1 MKPRNSKK
9 LVDAKEIHCS
19 AFRLDLVL
27 VFITTTK
34 TEPYAYCMNE

>member
-1 MKPRNSKK
+1 MKPRSSKK

-27 VFITTTK
+27 AFTTAK
-34 TEPYAYCMNE
+34 TESYA

>member
-1 MKPRNSKK
+1 MMKPRNSKK

-27 VFITTTK
+27 VFINLNRMHTV
-34 TEPYAYCMNE
+34 

>member
-27 VFITTTK
+27 VFITTTTK
-34 TEPYAYCMNE
+34 NLNRMHTV